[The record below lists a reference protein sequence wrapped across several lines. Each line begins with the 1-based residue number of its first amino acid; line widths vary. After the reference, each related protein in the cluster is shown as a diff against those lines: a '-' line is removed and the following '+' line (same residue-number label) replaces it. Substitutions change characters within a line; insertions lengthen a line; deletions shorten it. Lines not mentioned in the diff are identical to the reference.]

1 MDSGTLDIR
10 ALTPADRAAWADLWR
25 DYLAFYDTT
34 LSETVYDTTFAA
46 FFKDDPNGPHCL
58 LAEKERR
65 IIGLVH
71 FLFHAHCWRPEGIC
85 YLQDLFVAPTPRGS
99 GVGRALIERVYQAAD
114 AKGVPN
120 VYWLTQ
126 DFNHTARKL
135 YDSVGQVTPFLKY
148 TRPI

>member
-1 MDSGTLDIR
+1 MDSGTLGIR
-10 ALTPADRAAWADLWR
+10 SLTPADRSSWASLWF
-25 DYLAFYDTT
+25 DYLAFY
-34 LSETVYDTTFAA
+34 ETALDEIVYDTTFSA

-58 LAEKERR
+58 LAEKEGR

-71 FLFHAHCWRPEGIC
+71 HLFHAHCWRPEGIC
-85 YLQDLFVAPTPRGS
+85 YLQDLFVAPEARGS
-99 GVGRALIERVYQAAD
+99 GAGRALIESVYQAAD

-126 DFNHTARKL
+126 DFNLTARRL